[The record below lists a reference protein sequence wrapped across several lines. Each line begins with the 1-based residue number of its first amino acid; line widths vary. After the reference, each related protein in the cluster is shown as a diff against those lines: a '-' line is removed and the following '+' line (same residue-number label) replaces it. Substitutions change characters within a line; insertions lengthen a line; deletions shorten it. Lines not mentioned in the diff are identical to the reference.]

1 MEIITEEQYKEFE
14 KINKTNVKKFTLE
27 NKIFIG
33 KVVDVYDGDTC
44 KIVMCFKNEFMKFSM
59 RMLGYDTPE
68 LRTKNEI
75 EKHFGYISKEMLE
88 RLVLN
93 KIVKVSCHNFDK
105 YGRILCSIV
114 VINSNSKEEINVNNF
129 MVDKKFGYN
138 YFGDK
143 KKDFND
149 LLEYYK
155 DTKLIDIE
163 TNNYT
168 IEFEKYKEISLSSTE
183 SLASVSIDDVSKE
196 KFLDTTV
203 KTDDDNSEKCGC
215 IIL

>member
-1 MEIITEEQYKEFE
+1 MEIITEEQYKEFD
-14 KINKTNVKKFTLE
+14 KINKNNVKKFTLE

-33 KVVDVYDGDTC
+33 KVVEVYDGDTC
-44 KIVMCFKNEFMKFSM
+44 KIVIYFKNEFIKFNM

-75 EKHFGYISKEMLE
+75 EKNFAHISKEMLE
-88 RLVLN
+88 RLILN
-93 KIVKVSCHNFDK
+93 KIVKVSCHEFDK
-105 YGRILCSIV
+105 YGRVLCSII
-114 VINSNSKEEINVNNF
+114 VINRNNKEEIDVNNF
-129 MVDKKFGYN
+129 MVEKHFGYN

-149 LLEYYK
+149 LLEYYQ

-163 TNNYT
+163 TINYN
-168 IEFEKYKEISLSSTE
+168 IEFDKYKEISLSSTE
-183 SLASVSIDDVSKE
+183 SLASNSIEDDLNV
-196 KFLDTTV
+196 
-203 KTDDDNSEKCGC
+203 KCGC